1 MQPGVRTRALSEN
14 TSSKVVAVRGS
25 NVLHTSE
32 LPVVSAHH
40 AREKLRRTGK
50 RAAALTAKQKRWRVL
65 MGIAPLNANERTRA
79 SLAYLRKKVSAF
91 PVNGPQECITLTSM
105 APYFIRANTLRHQ
118 FDTLGAQEECCE
130 SDEEFEEADVESSA
144 ESQEGEEHV
153 IMQAR
158 VRKAPEKYE
167 S

>member
-1 MQPGVRTRALSEN
+1 M
-14 TSSKVVAVRGS
+14 
-25 NVLHTSE
+25 
-32 LPVVSAHH
+32 
-40 AREKLRRTGK
+40 
-50 RAAALTAKQKRWRVL
+50 
-65 MGIAPLNANERTRA
+65 
-79 SLAYLRKKVSAF
+79 
-91 PVNGPQECITLTSM
+91 NGPQECITLTSM

-130 SDEEFEEADVESSA
+130 SDEEFEDANVESSD